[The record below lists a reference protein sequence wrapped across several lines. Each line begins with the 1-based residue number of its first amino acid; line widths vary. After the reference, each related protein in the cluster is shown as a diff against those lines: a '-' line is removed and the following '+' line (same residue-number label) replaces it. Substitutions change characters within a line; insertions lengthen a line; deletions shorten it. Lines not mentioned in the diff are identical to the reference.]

1 MAHKLKAVAI
11 LTSRLQKK
19 PYIMI
24 SQVKSIK
31 F

>member
-11 LTSRLQKK
+11 LTSRLKK
-19 PYIMI
+19 TPYIMI

-31 F
+31 L